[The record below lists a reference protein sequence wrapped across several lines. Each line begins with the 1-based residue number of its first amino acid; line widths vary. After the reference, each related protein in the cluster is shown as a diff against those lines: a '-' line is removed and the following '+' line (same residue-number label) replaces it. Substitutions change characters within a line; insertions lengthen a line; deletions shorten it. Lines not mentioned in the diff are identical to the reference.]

1 MAARPRLPAAALLLG
16 ACLAVPLAACAPFT
30 EPSGKVLRDAMGIDV
45 KPEKV
50 GDEAP
55 QISYS
60 AEVLMARAE
69 GYYRERRFA
78 DAADTYGRFMEL
90 HAAHPW
96 APYALF
102 RQGMSY
108 VHQIKSA
115 DRDPTFA
122 QKARQAFENLI
133 ANYPNSDPVTYAHD
147 ELAWSI
153 DQLAEHE
160 LSIAHFY
167 LRTDRPAAALAR
179 LEDLRRA
186 YPDTPAARTALYY
199 LGQAREGTG
208 DTQGAVSA
216 YQAFLESPDTE
227 ANRARAQRALDRLAG
242 G

>member
-1 MAARPRLPAAALLLG
+1 MGARFRLLAATLLLT
-16 ACLAVPLAACAPFT
+16 VPLAACAPFT

-45 KPEKV
+45 KPEQV
-50 GDEAP
+50 GEEAP

-69 GYYRERRFA
+69 GYFQQRRFPE
-78 DAADTYGRFMEL
+78 AADTYGRFMEL

-108 VHQIKSA
+108 IHQIRTP

-133 ANYPNSDPVTYAHD
+133 ANYPNSAPVTYAH
-147 ELAWSI
+147 EQLAWCI
-153 DQLAEHE
+153 DQLASHE
-160 LSIAHFY
+160 LGIADFY
-167 LRTDRPAAALAR
+167 LRTHRPEAALTR
-179 LEDLRRA
+179 LDDLRRT
-186 YPDTPAARTALYY
+186 YPETPSARTALYL
-199 LGQAREGTG
+199 LGRAKEATG
-208 DTQGAVSA
+208 DTEGAVAA

-227 ANRARAQRALDRLAG
+227 QNRVRAQKALNRLMG
-242 G
+242 T

>member
-1 MAARPRLPAAALLLG
+1 MGARFRLLAAALLLT
-16 ACLAVPLAACAPFT
+16 LPLAACAPFT

-45 KPEKV
+45 KPEQV
-50 GDEAP
+50 GEEAP

-69 GYYRERRFA
+69 GYFRQRRFA
-78 DAADTYGRFMEL
+78 EAADAYGRFMEL

-108 VHQIKSA
+108 IHQIRTA
-115 DRDPTFA
+115 DRDPSFA

-133 ANYPNSDPVTYAHD
+133 ANYPGSAPVSYAH
-147 ELAWSI
+147 EQLAWCI
-153 DQLAEHE
+153 DQLASHE
-160 LSIAHFY
+160 LGIADFY
-167 LRTDRPAAALAR
+167 LRTHRPEAALTR
-179 LEDLRRA
+179 LEDLRRT
-186 YPDTPAARTALYY
+186 YPETPSARTALFL
-199 LGQAREGTG
+199 LGRAREEAG
-208 DTQGAVSA
+208 DTQGAVAA

-227 ANRARAQRALDRLAG
+227 RNRVRAQKALDRLVG